1 MLEWLGVIRAK
12 CTSCRRQYYLF
23 ISSSPLQA
31 CYGQLTIEEWR
42 VWSTELPTNDWLT
55 HHTSFPSSSRVK
67 YCCCSVTHYSD
78 TELLTGL
85 KTHLWRQHIQYLNR
99 KQEYKCAGRD
109 AHTLHQHYNTR
120 MELKTLRVFINCKK
134 KRAFRETTITSWH
147 AVQQEEWGV
156 RWPQKGF
163 GFLHRVHLTIHAV
176 RVRSCQSQVD
186 CRATHREFQWK
197 IIH

>member
-1 MLEWLGVIRAK
+1 MKKINCTLQFYNQRKMLEWLGVIRAK

-55 HHTSFPSSSRVK
+55 HHTSFSSSSRVK

-85 KTHLWRQHIQYLNR
+85 KTHLWRQHIQYLIR

-134 KRAFRETTITSWH
+134 KNGLSVKQH
-147 AVQQEEWGV
+147 
-156 RWPQKGF
+156 
-163 GFLHRVHLTIHAV
+163 
-176 RVRSCQSQVD
+176 
-186 CRATHREFQWK
+186 
-197 IIH
+197 